1 MTTAEPEF
9 LTAARTFYDAVAA
22 DYADRY
28 RDALAAMPWDRALLG
43 VFAELVTTA
52 GGGRVADLGCGPGR
66 ITGHLAELGLDV
78 RGLDLSPRMV
88 ELARAAHPGIPFE
101 AGSLLDL
108 PYRDGELAGAV
119 AWYSIIHTPAGQ
131 LPGVF
136 AEFHRVLAPGAPLL
150 LAFQVG
156 DDALRLDRPFGRPV
170 TLDFR
175 CQRPERIEAL
185 AAAAGLRVTTRL
197 VREPEPD
204 ERTPQAYLLAHRTAG
219 APS

>member
-9 LTAARTFYDAVAA
+9 LTATRTFYDAVAA

-43 VFAELVTTA
+43 VLAELVTAA

-66 ITGHLAELGLDV
+66 ITGHLADLGLDV
-78 RGLDLSPRMV
+78 CGLDLSPRMV
-88 ELARAAHPGIPFE
+88 ELARAAHPAIPFE
-101 AGSLLDL
+101 TGSLLDL
-108 PYRDGELAGAV
+108 PYRDGELSGAV
-119 AWYSIIHTPAGQ
+119 AWYSIIHTPAGE
-131 LPGVF
+131 LPRVF
-136 AEFHRVLAPGAPLL
+136 AEFRRVLAAGAPLL

-156 DDALRLDRPFGRPV
+156 DDVLRLDRPFGRPV

-175 CQRPERIEAL
+175 RGRPERIEAL
-185 AAAAGLRVTTRL
+185 AEAAGLRVTTRL

-204 ERTPQAYLLAHRTAG
+204 ERTPQAYLLAHRA
-219 APS
+219 A